1 MTSIKLIIKGA
12 QHRLTVLHIHYYS
25 QDSSKIFFLPSHIVY
40 ILCFV
45 LFGHVPPLSLNPIV
59 VHMHKRQ
66 QQYQLQS
73 LPVGPLRIEPCM
85 VPIAQCLLPT
95 TLCPSL
101 TAHYPLPI
109 AWPGG
114 MRGAIESAALAVR
127 QELACRIH
135 SRSPHPQITSCRS
148 LTPSKS
154 PPAPLRIPPGHPK
167 TIRGLIL

>member
-1 MTSIKLIIKGA
+1 MTNIKLIIKGA

-45 LFGHVPPLSLNPIV
+45 LFGHVPSLFESHRCAHAQAATAIPTAIFA
-59 VHMHKRQ
+59 RC
-66 QQYQLQS
+66 
-73 LPVGPLRIEPCM
+73 PLRIEPCM

-101 TAHYPLPI
+101 TAHYPLPT

-114 MRGAIESAALAVR
+114 MRGAIEYGQPLAGSAVLKAQTKIKSLP
-127 QELACRIH
+127 EDP
-135 SRSPHPQITSCRS
+135 SRRLPWRR
-148 LTPSKS
+148 
-154 PPAPLRIPPGHPK
+154 AFR
-167 TIRGLIL
+167 RA

>member
-12 QHRLTVLHIHYYS
+12 QHRLTFLHIHYYS

-40 ILCFV
+40 MLGFV
-45 LFGHVPPLSLNPIV
+45 LFGHVPSLFESHRCAHAQAATAIPTAV
-59 VHMHKRQ
+59 FARC
-66 QQYQLQS
+66 
-73 LPVGPLRIEPCM
+73 PLRIEPCM

-114 MRGAIESAALAVR
+114 MRGAIESLLFLMDLYVFDTGAVIES
-127 QELACRIH
+127 QC
-135 SRSPHPQITSCRS
+135 
-148 LTPSKS
+148 
-154 PPAPLRIPPGHPK
+154 
-167 TIRGLIL
+167 